1 MLETMAFGAGAALIL
16 LLLDL
21 VLRSVTGHPDADT
34 PGPRL
39 LLAARVVAVFLL
51 AATLAT
57 GCRTGADLG
66 EDLLW
71 MAVFGLSGLAA
82 FELALGFA
90 MLPLPGLIAAAR
102 LGNLACATAFS
113 AHTIAIGILV
123 ANVFG
128 GRSFTELGIAAA
140 SFAVGQV
147 TLMVLGALW
156 RLLTDYDDRAQMLQG
171 NTAAAL
177 AHGGLTIALALLI
190 AHATEGEFQ
199 GAWPALRDYAV
210 ALAEGLVIYPLRQLI
225 VQCVILRSR
234 PTLRGG
240 ELDTAIGTR
249 GDIGAGALEGAT
261 YLAMAVFV
269 VSLS

>member
-1 MLETMAFGAGAALIL
+1 MLETMAFGAGAALLL

-39 LLAARVVAVFLL
+39 LLAARVIAVFLL
-51 AATLAT
+51 AGTLAS
-57 GCRTGADLG
+57 GCRGSDG
-66 EDLLW
+66 IGSDLLW
-71 MAVFGLSGLAA
+71 MTTFGLCGLAA

-90 MLPLPGLIAAAR
+90 MLPLPGIIAAAR
-102 LGNLACATAFS
+102 LGNLAAATTFA
-113 AHTIAIGILV
+113 AHTVAIGILV

-128 GRSFTELGIAAA
+128 GRSAAELGIAAA

-147 TLMVLGALW
+147 TLMLLGSLW
-156 RLLTDYDDRAQMLQG
+156 RFLTDYDDRAQILHG

-199 GAWPALRDYAV
+199 GAWPALRDYGI
-210 ALAEGLVIYPLRQLI
+210 ALAEGLLIYPLRQLI
-225 VQCVILRSR
+225 VQCVILRAR

-240 ELDTAIGTR
+240 ELDQAIGLR
-249 GDIGAGALEGAT
+249 GDIGAGALEGGT
-261 YLAMAVFV
+261 YLAAALFV
-269 VSLS
+269 VNLS